1 VLSHFLVH
9 DNCELSCCCCTA
21 KIEALMFMSP
31 DARKSPSGP
40 SSGNS
45 IHSACP
51 EVCGEDMPW
60 RLPTK

>member
-1 VLSHFLVH
+1 
-9 DNCELSCCCCTA
+9 
-21 KIEALMFMSP
+21 MSP

-45 IHSACP
+45 IHSASP